1 MNVTTISKSK
11 SGIGESEGIETSA
24 TPNSALVG
32 KSILWYWLQSCSMDK
47 ILRKPLEPKNMTK
60 KFMQASIGIFFLI
73 LSVSSLYLLII
84 YKGQADRQNEILD
97 VSSETL
103 SKWREIGYGILA
115 RTLESADMLSPT
127 ESNKIVGQVI
137 DELAEMDP
145 RLGTFATSVNNAYLE
160 SLRVDKN
167 NLINQATG
175 NSCQYAFDDECDEP
189 NLCPV
194 GTDTSDCR

>member
-1 MNVTTISKSK
+1 
-11 SGIGESEGIETSA
+11 
-24 TPNSALVG
+24 
-32 KSILWYWLQSCSMDK
+32 
-47 ILRKPLEPKNMTK
+47 MTK

-73 LSVSSLYLLII
+73 LSISSLYLLII

-103 SKWREIGYGILA
+103 SKWREISYGILA

-137 DELAEMDP
+137 EELTEMDP

-160 SLRVDKN
+160 SLRVNKN
-167 NLINQATG
+167 DLINQATG

-189 NLCPV
+189 NLCPI